1 MRFAAPRTTRI
12 CRADCRARHALLSRI
27 FIMVTELSG
36 RACAKINLF
45 LRVTGRRVDG
55 YHELDSVFLPLSLAD
70 EIRLEIRAAD
80 EPSVSVNCN
89 LPELARSKDNLAA
102 RAARSF
108 MSEFDLVAGVSIDLK
123 KHIPIGAGLG
133 GGSSD
138 AATVLCMMAAAAQ
151 LTDDEAPGRLRRIA
165 LTLGADVPFFLDPLP
180 SRVTGIG
187 ERIETIEGVP
197 PMPIVIAVPPFEVST
212 AAIFRALE
220 PAGWSGAAPDEHL
233 EAILR
238 GEISP
243 EFLVNDLA
251 AVAIAQFPEIRRLKG
266 LLEDSGARAAQMS
279 GSGGAVFG
287 VFDSIEEAESA
298 ATKIRKRAPFATV
311 IATST
316 LDGESDDEVA

>member
-1 MRFAAPRTTRI
+1 
-12 CRADCRARHALLSRI
+12 
-27 FIMVTELSG
+27 MVTELSG

-45 LRVTGRRVDG
+45 LRVTGRRSDG

-80 EPSVSVNCN
+80 GPLVTVSCN
-89 LPELARSKDNLAA
+89 LPELARNNLAA
-102 RAARSF
+102 SAARAF
-108 MSEFDLVAGVSIDLK
+108 MSEFDLVADVSIGLEK
-123 KHIPIGAGLG
+123 RIPVGAGLG

-151 LTDDEAPGRLRRIA
+151 LTDEDVAGRLHRIA
-165 LTLGADVPFFLDPLP
+165 LSLGADVPFFLDPRP

-187 ERIETIEGVP
+187 ERIVSIEGVP
-197 PMPIVIAVPPFEVST
+197 PIPIVIAVPPFEVST

-233 EAILR
+233 EAIVR
-238 GEISP
+238 GEITADVM
-243 EFLVNDLA
+243 VNDLA
-251 AVAIAQFPEIRRLKG
+251 PVAIAQFPEIRRLKG

-287 VFDSIEEAESA
+287 LFDSTEEAESA
-298 ATKIRKRAPFATV
+298 AIKIRKRAPFATV
-311 IATST
+311 IAATT